1 MMALKF
7 MISILIIPE
16 EVNTEIILE
25 MFNTMEKGMMIT
37 MQTMKNI
44 LMIIMVT
51 IMEIIMDQVIM
62 NIMKHMDKIMAT
74 MMDSNMI
81 MMNLI
86 QIKNMAIL
94 VIIHKELPI
103 QTISLQHFLPMVITM
118 PLTKLEVT
126 ITMKHLI
133 MD

>member
-1 MMALKF
+1 MALKV

-16 EVNTEIILE
+16 EINMEIILE
-25 MFNTMEKGMMIT
+25 MLNTMEKGMMIT
-37 MQTMKNI
+37 VPTMKNI
-44 LMIIMVT
+44 LMIIMAV

-62 NIMKHMDKIMAT
+62 TIMKHMDKIMAT

-126 ITMKHLI
+126 ITMKHLT